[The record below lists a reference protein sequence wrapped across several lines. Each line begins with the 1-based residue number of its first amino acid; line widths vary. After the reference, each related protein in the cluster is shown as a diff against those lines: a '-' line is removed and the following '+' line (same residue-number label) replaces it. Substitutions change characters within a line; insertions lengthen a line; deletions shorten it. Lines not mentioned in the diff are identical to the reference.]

1 MRESHA
7 VCFLLFIWS
16 DEKKPVP
23 LEDYLPLKTDN
34 KIYIKIMKDSVA
46 NNHPSTSTS
55 ISRIIN
61 IKLISYVIG
70 ILLWVE
76 GGMFLI
82 CMGVSLF
89 YQEDAYRYF
98 LYSSGI
104 NLIIGGLL
112 MAYGKGATTWM
123 TRKDGYCIVTFTWLM
138 FTLLGMLPFWMSGE
152 IPSVT
157 DAFYETMSGFTTTG
171 ATILDNIES
180 LSHGMLFWRSLTQW
194 IGGLGILCFTI
205 ALLPIFG
212 VGNLQLFS
220 AEATGVTHDKVHPKI
235 STTTQL
241 IWTVY
246 ILLTGCLTVL
256 LYVGGMQTF
265 DAVCHSLCTMGTG
278 GYSTKQASVAFWNS
292 PFIEYVI
299 AVFMILAGV
308 NYSLLVLCLQ
318 GKFKRLFKDDE
329 IKWYLG
335 SITVLTVIIS
345 VALFFQLH
353 YSPEEAFRK
362 AFFQVVTLH
371 TSCGFATDDYTLWPQ
386 FTWMLLLFAMIAG
399 GCTGSTAG
407 GIKNM
412 RIIIL
417 YHNIKNEFKRL
428 IHPNAMLPV
437 RINKHVIPQGTVNA
451 VTTFT
456 IFYFLCGLVGC
467 TVLLCFDINFLEA
480 FSTVFSSLGNI
491 GPALGDF
498 GPSAT
503 MSAMPEVI
511 KWLLS
516 FLMLIGRLEL
526 FSVLLL
532 FSPVFWKEW

>member
-1 MRESHA
+1 M
-7 VCFLLFIWS
+7 
-16 DEKKPVP
+16 
-23 LEDYLPLKTDN
+23 ED
-34 KIYIKIMKDSVA
+34 SFS
-46 NNHPSTSTS
+46 NNHPQTGTS
-55 ISRIIN
+55 ISNIIN

-89 YQEDAYRYF
+89 YHEDAYRYF

-104 NLIIGGLL
+104 NLLIGGGLI
-112 MAYGKGATTWM
+112 AYGKGADTWM
-123 TRKDGYCIVTFTWLM
+123 TRRDGYCIVTFTWIM
-138 FTLLGMLPFWMSGE
+138 FTVLGMLPFWMSGE

-157 DAFYETMSGFTTTG
+157 NAFYETMSGFTTTG
-171 ATILDNIES
+171 ATILDDIEA
-180 LSHGMLFWRSLTQW
+180 LSNGMLFWRSLTQW

-212 VGNLQLFS
+212 GGNLQLFS
-220 AEATGVTHDKVHPKI
+220 AEATGVVHDKVHPKI
-235 STTTQL
+235 SITTQL

-246 ILLTGCLTVL
+246 ILLTCCVFGL
-256 LYVGGMQTF
+256 LIVGGMSPF
-265 DAVCHSLCTMGTG
+265 DSICHSFCTMGTG
-278 GYSTKQASVAFWNS
+278 GYSTKQASVAYWNS

-299 AVFMILAGV
+299 SAFMIISSL

-318 GKFKRLFKDDE
+318 GKFKRLFRDNE
-329 IKWYLG
+329 IRWFLG
-335 SITVLTVIIS
+335 SISVLTTII
-345 VALFFQLH
+345 AGTLFFQLH
-353 YSPEEAFRK
+353 YAPEEAFRK
-362 AFFQVVTLH
+362 ALFQVATLH
-371 TSCGFATDDYTLWPQ
+371 TSCGFATDDYNLWPH
-386 FTWMLLLFAMIAG
+386 FTWMLLLFAMMAG

-412 RIIIL
+412 RIMIL

-428 IHPNAMLPV
+428 IHPNAILPV
-437 RINKHVIPQGTVNA
+437 RINKHVVPQGTVNA

-456 IFYFLCGLVGC
+456 VFYFLCGFVGC
-467 TVLLCFDINFLEA
+467 TVMLAFGIDFLET
-480 FSTVFSSLGNI
+480 FSIVVSSLGNI
-491 GPALGDF
+491 GPGLGAF

-503 MSAMPEVI
+503 MNALPDAL
-511 KWLLS
+511 KWFTS
-516 FLMLIGRLEL
+516 FLMLIGRLEF